1 MKEIELK
8 PCPFCG
14 GEAELVTGKISF
26 FEDIGALRPERYQLR
41 VSVEIR
47 CSKCHMSE
55 GSFTSCIGINPDTAE
70 TQHSVYETISV
81 ERMARRWNRRSS
93 NEQNCR

>member
-1 MKEIELK
+1 MKETELK

-14 GEAELVTGKISF
+14 GEAELVTKRIGF
-26 FEDIGALRPERYQLR
+26 YENLGALRAERYELR

-55 GSFTSCIGINPDTAE
+55 GEFASCIGINPDTAE
-70 TQHSVYETISV
+70 TRHSVYETISV
-81 ERMARRWNRRSS
+81 ERMARRWNRRVDDESKV
-93 NEQNCR
+93 